1 MQIEL
6 INIAKKFN
14 REWIFKDVNLQI
26 PYSSKLAI
34 LGSNGSGKST
44 LLQIIVGSLSASK
57 GEINYHVNDQ
67 LISVENAYRHF
78 SIASPYIELVEEMTL
93 NEMIDFHFSFKERF
107 NQYGNVDLLNIVE
120 LESSKNKEI
129 RYFSSGMKQR
139 AKLMLAVLSNVD
151 CIMLDEPCSNL
162 DKQGIT
168 WYHQLLNDYLSD
180 RTIIICSNQ
189 EYEYSICDK
198 SLSIMDFKPDSQK

>member
-67 LISVENAYRHF
+67 LISAENAYRHF
-78 SIASPYIELVEEMTL
+78 SVASPYLELVEEMTL

-107 NQYGNVDLLNIVE
+107 NQYGNVDLLNIVG

-162 DKQGIT
+162 DKQGIN
-168 WYHQLLNDYLSD
+168 WYHQLLNEYLAN

-189 EYEYSICDK
+189 EYEYNICDM

>member
-6 INIAKKFN
+6 LNIAKKFN
-14 REWIFKDVNLQI
+14 REWIFKDVNILI
-26 PYSSKLAI
+26 PNSAKLAI
-34 LGSNGSGKST
+34 LGANGSGKST

-57 GEINYHVNDQ
+57 GEISYRVNDQ
-67 LISVENAYRHF
+67 LISAENIYKHF
-78 SIASPYIELVEEMTL
+78 SIASPYLELVEEMTL
-93 NEMIDFHFSFKERF
+93 NEMIDFHFSFKNRLNDYSNE
-107 NQYGNVDLLNIVE
+107 DLLNIVG
-120 LESSKNKEI
+120 LETSRNKEI

-162 DKQGIT
+162 DKQGIS
-168 WYHQLLNDYLSD
+168 WYHQLLNDYLSN

-198 SLSIMDFKPDSQK
+198 SLSIMDYKPDSQK

>member
-14 REWIFKDVNLQI
+14 REWIFKDVNILI
-26 PYSSKLAI
+26 PKSTKLAV

-44 LLQIIVGSLSASK
+44 LLQIIIGSLSASK
-57 GEINYHVNDQ
+57 GQIIYRLNDQ
-67 LISVENAYRHF
+67 LISAENIYKHF
-78 SIASPYIELVEEMTL
+78 SIASPYLELVEEMTL
-93 NEMIDFHFSFKERF
+93 NEMIDFHFSFKSRLNNYSNE
-107 NQYGNVDLLNIVE
+107 DLLNIVG
-120 LESSKNKEI
+120 LETSRNKEI

-139 AKLMLAVLSNVD
+139 AKLMLAMLSDVD
-151 CIMLDEPCSNL
+151 CVMLDEPCSNL
-162 DKQGIT
+162 DKQGIN
-168 WYHQLLNDYLSD
+168 WYQQLLNEYLNK

-198 SLSIMDFKPDSQK
+198 SISIMDYKPDSQK